1 MHGKA
6 ELLYLVVGTGRSG
19 TVSLARLLTSVGV
32 PCSHER
38 VFNGNDI
45 DGAVRVLNGDG
56 KSSACSSHCGLD
68 DQMQPV
74 AESSYMA
81 VPFLDHPL
89 LKDCAI
95 VHVVRDPL
103 AVIRSFLNHIRFFR
117 DDCSERARPAEQFI
131 RRHLPHLNLLPDAI
145 SRACYF
151 YLRWNQMIE
160 ESIAGRRYILH
171 PIESSPTAL
180 LAFLG
185 IDPTAT
191 VFLDPTCNAYTK
203 WPDHMRLESQLS
215 DVRDEEIKACFFW
228 KEVATLAGKYG
239 YIYPTRFSPDLNSV
253 PTTAPHCGR
262 AMGPAGLSAEP
273 LHSYPAVPK
282 LIQEN
287 YRRYNVVQHRR
298 EFIGLHQELG
308 QLDLTRMSDQEK
320 LALQASGHLV
330 VANSVADLKIR
341 ILEDQV
347 DSAKRILPA
356 DLAQWQADGEPTRL
370 RRRAQPAAGL
380 LAEQSHFYS
389 ADPKLIQENYYGY
402 NVVQHKWEFIG
413 AHQDLGT
420 VDLAL
425 MSEQEK
431 GGLQASGHLLVECSV
446 KELKIKI
453 LEGAVE
459 NPTSGFIRLLW
470 RSAWAVTCRL
480 ARRLPT
486 ARRS

>member
-1 MHGKA
+1 MHGKPD
-6 ELLYLVVGTGRSG
+6 LLYLVVGTGRSG
-19 TVSLARLLTSVGV
+19 TVYLARLLTSVGI

-38 VFNGNDI
+38 IFNGNDI
-45 DGAVRVLNGDG
+45 DDSVRILSGDG
-56 KSSACSSHCGLD
+56 QSSACSSHCGLD
-68 DQMQPV
+68 DSMQPV

-89 LKDCAI
+89 LTDCAI

-103 AVIRSFLNHIRFFR
+103 HVIRSFLNHIRFFR
-117 DDCSERARPAEQFI
+117 DDCGERARPAEQFI
-131 RRHLPHLNLLPDAI
+131 RRHLPHLNFLPDAV

-171 PIESSPTAL
+171 PIESSPSAL

-185 IDPTAT
+185 VDPSVT
-191 VFLDPTCNAYTK
+191 VFHDPTCNAYTK
-203 WPDHMRLESQLS
+203 WPDHMRVESQLP
-215 DVRDEEIKACFFW
+215 DVRDEEIKACFLW

-239 YIYPTRFSPDLNSV
+239 YIYPTRFSPGLNGAPALPRGRDVGSV
-253 PTTAPHCGR
+253 
-262 AMGPAGLSAEP
+262 GLSAEP
-273 LHSYPAVPK
+273 LHTYPAVPK

-298 EFIGLHQELG
+298 EFIGVHQELG
-308 QLDLTRMSDQEK
+308 QLDLTQMSDQEK
-320 LALQASGHLV
+320 VALQGSGHLV
-330 VANSVADLKIR
+330 VANSVGELKIR
-341 ILEDQV
+341 ILENQV
-347 DSAKRILPA
+347 DSASRILPA
-356 DLAQWQADGEPTRL
+356 DLAQWQADGEPTRP

-389 ADPKLIQENYYGY
+389 AHPKLIQENYYGY

-413 AHQDLGT
+413 AHQDLGA

-431 GGLQASGHLLVECSV
+431 GALQASGHLLVECSV

-453 LEGAVE
+453 LESAVE
-459 NPTSGFIRLLW
+459 NPRSGFIRLLW
-470 RSAWAVTCRL
+470 RSACAVTSRL

-486 ARRS
+486 ARRN